1 MKLCWLIPSDQ
12 SGGISPVALS
22 CCRQATQAGH
32 QATMLLLTHPTW
44 IASDDFQVSSLG
56 LPGGAIETPKILRQ
70 WLEQNPQDVIFFN
83 GCEEFDIII
92 PYLPANIKCVYVV
105 HDTAPPYWFKAL
117 AEEDNL
123 EAIVAVSETVASK
136 FRHHLKQ
143 PEKLSVIYNGCV
155 FPELAKVNALRP
167 DDLIFLGGENPT
179 KGAFDVLNLW
189 KSLMKLGFQGKL
201 HWFGNVTPKFIT
213 KIKELPHYE
222 QIQIYGYVS
231 RDIIFSTATSAKVL
245 LMLSR
250 VEPFGM
256 ATIEAMGM
264 GCIPIAWD
272 VDTGTKE
279 IITANKTGLFA
290 PLSDIQTLAKQVAYA
305 CENYQNFTAA
315 VIERARSNFNEAIMW
330 KGYQSLIN
338 HISTLQPIYRSKQN
352 QQPVSYQ
359 PPVRRFQLLPTGLR
373 SLIREFIGRSPS
385 LGYWLRDFRGF

>member
-1 MKLCWLIPSDQ
+1 MKLCWLIPSDK

-32 QATMLLLTHPTW
+32 QTTMLLLTHPTW
-44 IASDDFQVSSLG
+44 MASDDFQVSSLE
-56 LPGGAIETPKILRQ
+56 LPGGATETPKILWQ
-70 WLEQNPQDVIFFN
+70 WLEQNPQDIVVFN
-83 GCEEFDIII
+83 ACEEFDIII
-92 PYLPANIKCVYVV
+92 PYLPANMKCVYVV
-105 HDTAPPYWFKAL
+105 HDTAPPYWLKAL

-136 FRHHLKQ
+136 FRHHLKHSQ
-143 PEKLSVIYNGCV
+143 KLSVIYNGCV
-155 FPELAKVNALRP
+155 FPELPKVHTVRQ
-167 DDLIFLGGENPT
+167 DDLIFLGGDNPT
-179 KGAFDVLNLW
+179 KGAFDVLILW
-189 KSLMKLGFQGKL
+189 KSLIKLGFKGKL

-213 KIKELPHYE
+213 KIKQLPNSE
-222 QIQIYGYVS
+222 QIEIYGYVS

-264 GCIPIAWD
+264 GCIPVAWD

-290 PLSDIQTLAKQVAYA
+290 PLSDIQTLAKQVVYA
-305 CENYQNFTAA
+305 CENYQTFSTA

-330 KGYQSLIN
+330 KSYQSLISD
-338 HISTLQPIYRSKQN
+338 ISTLQPVYRSKQN
-352 QQPVSYQ
+352 QQPVFYQ
-359 PPVRRFQLLPTGLR
+359 PPVRRFQLLPAALR
-373 SLIREFIGRSPS
+373 SLIRELIGRSPA
-385 LGYWLRDFRGF
+385 LGYWLRDMRGW